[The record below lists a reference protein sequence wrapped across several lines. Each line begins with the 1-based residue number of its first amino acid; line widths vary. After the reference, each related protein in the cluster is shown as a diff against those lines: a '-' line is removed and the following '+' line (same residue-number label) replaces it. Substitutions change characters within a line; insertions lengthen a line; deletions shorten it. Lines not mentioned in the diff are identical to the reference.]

1 MRECDIKIITTHEY
15 RINLMDIIDIKIKD
29 QFDQI
34 HDAKAQLKKNLVEH
48 ENEPLKLSQRIEHI
62 IVDNEVILP
71 TTNCYLKVNKTKKF
85 IALLKNNSKLM
96 KLNAKMIK
104 QKVIK
109 H

>member
-48 ENEPLKLSQRIEHI
+48 ENESLKLSQRIEYI

-71 TTNCYLKVNKTKKF
+71 TTE
-85 IALLKNNSKLM
+85 LLFESEQNEK
-96 KLNAKMIK
+96 IYR
-104 QKVIK
+104 VIEE
-109 H
+109 

>member
-1 MRECDIKIITTHEY
+1 
-15 RINLMDIIDIKIKD
+15 MDIIDIKIKD

-71 TTNCYLKVNKTKKF
+71 TTELLFESEQNEKIYRVIEEQFKVNEVK
-85 IALLKNNSKLM
+85 
-96 KLNAKMIK
+96 
-104 QKVIK
+104 
-109 H
+109 

>member
-1 MRECDIKIITTHEY
+1 
-15 RINLMDIIDIKIKD
+15 MDIIDIKIKD

-71 TTNCYLKVNKTKKF
+71 LQNCYLKVNKTKKF

-104 QKVIK
+104 QKLIK

>member
-1 MRECDIKIITTHEY
+1 
-15 RINLMDIIDIKIKD
+15 MDIIDIKIKD

-71 TTNCYLKVNKTKKF
+71 
-85 IALLKNNSKLM
+85 
-96 KLNAKMIK
+96 
-104 QKVIK
+104 
-109 H
+109 

>member
-71 TTNCYLKVNKTKKF
+71 TTE
-85 IALLKNNSKLM
+85 LLFESEQNEN
-96 KLNAKMIK
+96 IYR
-104 QKVIK
+104 VIEE
-109 H
+109 